1 MTQPLVSDENLD
13 QAKYWNGPSGNKWV
27 VGQAVIDAAL
37 EPLGQLGLA
46 AADPKP
52 GETVI
57 DIGCGCGATSLSLG
71 AKVGESGR
79 VLGLDISAPMLA
91 MARER
96 AAVLPQ
102 IGFEC
107 ADVGIFDLSGVAAD
121 LVFSRFGV
129 MFFRD
134 PVKAFKNIRQGLKPD
149 GRMVFVCWRP
159 LIENLWMH
167 VPLQSA
173 LTVMPA
179 PAPSPPNEPGPYAFA
194 DSGRVKS
201 ILTDA
206 GFADIGFDKGD
217 LKLSLGPAGNH
228 DQDFERAVDFAMTF
242 GPLGRALAELDAA
255 MIAQVRQ
262 AITKGLEPHRSAE
275 GVKLPAAIW
284 IASARNP
291 KLPHAP

>member
-1 MTQPLVSDENLD
+1 MTQPRVADENLD
-13 QAKYWNGPSGNKWV
+13 QANYWNGPSGGKWV
-27 VGQAVIDAAL
+27 VGQAQIDAAL
-37 EPLGQLGLA
+37 EPLGQLGLTI
-46 AADPKP
+46 ADPKP

-57 DIGCGCGATSLSLG
+57 DIGCRCGATSLSLG
-71 AKVGESGR
+71 AKVGPTGR

-91 MARER
+91 LARDR
-96 AAVLPQ
+96 AADQSQ
-102 IGFEC
+102 ISFEC
-107 ADVGIFDLSGVAAD
+107 SDAGIFDLSNMAVD

-134 PVKAFKNIRQGLKPD
+134 PVKAFKNIRQALKPG

-159 LIENLWMH
+159 LVENLWMH

-179 PAPSPPNEPGPYAFA
+179 PAPSPPFEPGPYAFA

-201 ILTDA
+201 ILTDS
-206 GFADIGFDKGD
+206 GFTDIRFDKGD
-217 LKLSLGPAGNH
+217 LKLVLGPVGNL
-228 DQDFERAVDFAMTF
+228 DEDFERAVDFAMTF

-255 MIAQVRQ
+255 MIQQVRR
-262 AITKGLEPHRSAE
+262 AITQGLEPYRSVE

-284 IASARNP
+284 IVSARTTG
-291 KLPHAP
+291 